1 MPECHRRAVR
11 DRSKNAWWL
20 LVFYVVPGVLGQS
33 AKGTWVAGGAGMG
46 LHYIL
51 ALAGFALSIWG
62 FIEIGCLSGNAG
74 SNRYG
79 SNPLP
84 LRGAENCL
92 FGSQS
97 CRPAKTIVEACGFHY
112 QNGSQHKYYL
122 HQRSGG
128 KNPVQQRHA
137 MLRCGRIGYRNAR
150 YNRSLD
156 AIP

>member
-62 FIEIGCLSGNAG
+62 FIEIGCLNGNAG

-79 SNPLP
+79 SNPLS
-84 LRGAENCL
+84 LRAAGSGL
-92 FGSQS
+92 FGRQS
-97 CRPAKTIVEACGFHY
+97 GRPAKAIVEACRFHY
-112 QNGSQHKYYL
+112 
-122 HQRSGG
+122 
-128 KNPVQQRHA
+128 
-137 MLRCGRIGYRNAR
+137 
-150 YNRSLD
+150 
-156 AIP
+156 